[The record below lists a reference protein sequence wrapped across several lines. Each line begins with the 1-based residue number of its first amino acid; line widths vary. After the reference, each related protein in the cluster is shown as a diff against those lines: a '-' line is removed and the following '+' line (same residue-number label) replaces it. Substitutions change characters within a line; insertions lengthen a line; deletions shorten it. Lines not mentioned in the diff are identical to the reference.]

1 MTLLKIYNSAEL
13 FYWAFFGGGGGF
25 AFLFSSVCFIIDLA

>member
-13 FYWAFFGGGGGF
+13 FYWAFFGGG
-25 AFLFSSVCFIIDLA
+25 ADLLFFSLQSVL